1 MDNILDNYKSIMEF
15 FGIKTD
21 NMVLKLCSVYQ
32 ERYIT
37 ASSISIFVEGCNTN
51 NTDLHEITEI
61 LLKVT
66 LNTINQTNSNN

>member
-37 ASSISIFVEGCNTN
+37 ASSISIFVEGCNHHTN
-51 NTDLHEITEI
+51 
-61 LLKVT
+61 K
-66 LNTINQTNSNN
+66 LNRQVLCEF

>member
-1 MDNILDNYKSIMEF
+1 MEF

-37 ASSISIFVEGCNTN
+37 ASSISIFVEGCNHHTN
-51 NTDLHEITEI
+51 
-61 LLKVT
+61 K
-66 LNTINQTNSNN
+66 LNRQVLCEF